1 MNLATPASGIDQRIV
16 MDAANWLVKLHSQ
29 EMDAN
34 DHASLKKWCEQ
45 SAEHA
50 RAWHAANELARSF
63 GAVPAGLGL
72 STLGRQRN
80 RRAVMKTLAIVLT
93 VAPSSWLAWTHLAR
107 KGYQTSVGERS
118 TFSLADGSSLTL
130 NTGSSVDIVF
140 DDKQR
145 LVRLRA
151 GEILIQTA
159 KDSSYNKRPFIVQTE
174 QGHVRA
180 LGTRFVVRLREETTD
195 VSVLEHAVE
204 IRAAGASEA
213 VIIDAG
219 HAASFSKTDISAT
232 TALTNNAHATAWTQG
247 ILIADKQRLQDF
259 AAELARYRPGFV
271 HCDPSVADLRISG
284 VFRTDDT
291 DQALN
296 ILQETLAVSV
306 LARTRYWIT
315 ITAAQDGTGR
325 DS

>member
-1 MNLATPASGIDQRIV
+1 MNIASPASGIDQRIV

-29 EMDAN
+29 EMNAS
-34 DHASLKKWCEQ
+34 DHACLKKWCEQ

-50 RAWHAANELARSF
+50 RAWSAANELVRNF
-63 GAVPAGLGL
+63 GAVPPGLGL

-80 RRAVMKTLAIVLT
+80 RRAVLKTLAILLA
-93 VAPSSWLAWTHLAR
+93 VAPTSWLGWAHMTR
-107 KGYQTSVGERS
+107 KNYQTSVGERTS
-118 TFSLADGSSLTL
+118 FSLADGSSLTL

-145 LVRLRA
+145 LLRLRS

-159 KDSSYNKRPFIVQTE
+159 KDNSFNKRPFIVQTE
-174 QGHVRA
+174 QGTVRA
-180 LGTRFVVRLREETTD
+180 LGTRFIVRQRETSTD

-204 IRAAGASEA
+204 IQAAGAAEA
-213 VIIDAG
+213 VIVDAG
-219 HAASFSKTDISAT
+219 HATSFSKTDISAV
-232 TALTNNAHATAWTQG
+232 TALANTANATVWTQG
-247 ILIADKQRLQDF
+247 VLIADKQRLQDF

-271 HCDPSVADLRISG
+271 HCDASVADLRISG
-284 VFRTDDT
+284 VFRIDDT

-296 ILQETLAVSV
+296 ILQETLPVSV

-315 ITAAQDGTGR
+315 ISAKQDDT
-325 DS
+325 